1 MIAQEHHYT
10 SMGYGG
16 RERVGSAPSN
26 SGGARPFAPGPIFE
40 RGVVI
45 FQPMERKAVKTPK
58 NQPPRT
64 LRGRRERALW
74 RRLAPLCRA
83 RETLN
88 PGSEHLLQALV
99 VLLVRISV
107 DPDSVREGEIKQAR
121 ALSRSFGILR

>member
-1 MIAQEHHYT
+1 M
-10 SMGYGG
+10 
-16 RERVGSAPSN
+16 
-26 SGGARPFAPGPIFE
+26 
-40 RGVVI
+40 
-45 FQPMERKAVKTPK
+45 KTPK

-64 LRGRRERALW
+64 LRGRRERQLW

-83 RETLN
+83 HETLN